1 MRLQCSASSWGSK
14 LSGAHKMSVLG
25 LDVGTSTCKGVV
37 LSADGSILAQE
48 QYAYADAVRLDGP
61 KAELPPSCFEDSVK
75 TVVAALAARCK
86 DDPIRAIAVSSHG
99 ETLIPIGADGKP
111 LADAML
117 SMDRRCQENSDGLT
131 SRLGQETIYSITG
144 SKMHPQFPVPKVMYL
159 QQRQPELARHVVHY
173 DTANDY
179 VYRILGCPARWTIP
193 LHPALAASMFVGI
206 SGQRPF
212 LRQQIFP
219 RSCFPKR
226 SAPEPSSARCPVRL
240 PLPLG

>member
-75 TVVAALAARCK
+75 TIVAAIAARCK

-99 ETLIPIGADGKP
+99 ETLVPIGADGKP

-159 QQRQPELARHVVHY
+159 QQRQPELARHVVH
-173 DTANDY
+173 
-179 VYRILGCPARWTIP
+179 
-193 LHPALAASMFVGI
+193 
-206 SGQRPF
+206 
-212 LRQQIFP
+212 
-219 RSCFPKR
+219 
-226 SAPEPSSARCPVRL
+226 
-240 PLPLG
+240 

>member
-75 TVVAALAARCK
+75 TIVAALAARCK

-99 ETLIPIGADGKP
+99 ETLVRSVQTENRWRTPCSAWIAAVRKI
-111 LADAML
+111 L
-117 SMDRRCQENSDGLT
+117 MD
-131 SRLGQETIYSITG
+131 
-144 SKMHPQFPVPKVMYL
+144 
-159 QQRQPELARHVVHY
+159 
-173 DTANDY
+173 
-179 VYRILGCPARWTIP
+179 
-193 LHPALAASMFVGI
+193 
-206 SGQRPF
+206 
-212 LRQQIFP
+212 
-219 RSCFPKR
+219 
-226 SAPEPSSARCPVRL
+226 
-240 PLPLG
+240 